1 MKTGVL
7 HFKIGE
13 GLSDL
18 VRDAFWYELRFD
30 WAMRT
35 FECFEGL
42 SYDQITTILMGN
54 ATLKPIGDGTR
65 VEFVAGVNMAFQNKL
80 AKHVIFVKEKIEN
93 LNKEVY
99 RFEKDLDKTEFSVYP
114 DSEYSSMRVR
124 LLKIDLQALKDKKEA
139 LYRLLYYYDEFFGKK
154 VVPQTTTK
162 VGDFEVPNNLLDEY
176 CNDVVRRLRQT
187 MKTGVPIPVAGGVES
202 IMETLDLETRRRE
215 LHDKILV
222 AVGFVGAKRKGD
234 KYHEFSKALES
245 FLESMGAGLYDKK
258 EV

>member
-1 MKTGVL
+1 MEKGVL

-18 VRDAFWYELRFD
+18 VRNAFWYELRFD

-42 SYDQITTILMGN
+42 SHGQIIEILMGN
-54 ATLKPIGDGTR
+54 ATLKPIEDGTR
-65 VEFVAGVNMAFQNKL
+65 VELVKGVDMVFQNKL
-80 AKHVIFVKEKIEN
+80 AKHVIFIKEKIEK
-93 LNKEVY
+93 LVKEVY
-99 RFEKDLDKTEFSVYP
+99 QLETDLNKVESSIFPGDYN
-114 DSEYSSMRVR
+114 SMRIR
-124 LLKIDLQALKDKKEA
+124 LLKIDLKILKDKKEA
-139 LYRLLYYYDEFFGKK
+139 LYRLLHYYDEFFGKK

-162 VGDFEVPNNLLDEY
+162 VGDYEVPNNLLDEY
-176 CNDVVRRLRQT
+176 CNDVVRRIRMSL
-187 MKTGVPIPVAGGVES
+187 KTGMIAIENP
-202 IMETLDLETRRRE
+202 LEMVGLEQRRRE

-245 FLESMGAGLYDKK
+245 FLEDMGAGLYDKK
-258 EV
+258 KR